1 MDRSDLPPLPGESS
15 NKDGVHCGFQGSG
28 MDVQTLLEKYG
39 ISRETTA
46 RYIDAIT
53 RFNQS
58 DTAEE
63 IGVSRDTVNRYKRAF
78 RQMTASERTF
88 LIAALGQAKLF
99 EEITEGGE

>member
-1 MDRSDLPPLPGESS
+1 MDHSDLPFLSGESS
-15 NKDGVHCGFQGSG
+15 NKDEVRPGFQGNG

-39 ISRETTA
+39 LSRETTA
-46 RYIDAIT
+46 RYIEAIT

-78 RQMTASERTF
+78 KQMAASERTF